1 MGPGTATRAPPEI
14 GVLGPLEVVGPDG
27 PVRIGGA
34 KERLVLALLVLRA
47 GEVVSRDALVDALW
61 GDAPPVTAVKT
72 LQGHVARV
80 RRALEAVGMAGV
92 LVTRDPGYVL
102 SVPADAI
109 DVAGFERHAAA
120 GRGALARG
128 DAMRATAELG
138 EALGLWR
145 GDALADCRGGG
156 WAASEAVR
164 LDELRLSTV
173 EDRIDADL
181 MLGRHGVLVSELESL
196 VARHP
201 LRERL
206 WAALMLALYRSGR
219 QADAVR
225 GLPARPRRARRGA
238 GPGAGRRAAPDRSRV
253 CSPATR
259 PWMRPTRTEPRRWPI
274 PRRPRDPAP
283 EPGRWRRRRR
293 CSSGGHRSAT
303 RLHKRVEGGRG
314 G

>member
-109 DVAGFERHAAA
+109 DVADFERHSAA
-120 GRGALARG
+120 GRGALALA
-128 DAMRATAELG
+128 DPLRATTELG
-138 EALGLWR
+138 EALALWR
-145 GDALADCRGGG
+145 GDALSDCCGGG
-156 WAASEAVR
+156 WAESEAVR
-164 LDELRLSTV
+164 LDELRRSTL

-206 WAALMLALYRSGR
+206 WAA
-219 QADAVR
+219 
-225 GLPARPRRARRGA
+225 
-238 GPGAGRRAAPDRSRV
+238 
-253 CSPATR
+253 
-259 PWMRPTRTEPRRWPI
+259 
-274 PRRPRDPAP
+274 
-283 EPGRWRRRRR
+283 
-293 CSSGGHRSAT
+293 
-303 RLHKRVEGGRG
+303 
-314 G
+314 